1 MYPRYIT
8 RTVVLGKRRRRGR
21 RRYVQ
26 EAEEEKEE
34 QVRDGVKEEKVER
47 PYFKKIE
54 TKSKFK

>member
-1 MYPRYIT
+1 MEEEDTYPGI
-8 RTVVLGKRRRRGR
+8 L
-21 RRYVQ
+21 YVQ
-26 EAEEEKEE
+26 EAEEEKKE